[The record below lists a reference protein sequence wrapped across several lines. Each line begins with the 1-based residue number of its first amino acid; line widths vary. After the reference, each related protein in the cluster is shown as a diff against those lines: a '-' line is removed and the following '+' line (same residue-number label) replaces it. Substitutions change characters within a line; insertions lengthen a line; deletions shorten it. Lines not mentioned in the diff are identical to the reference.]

1 MPTRGLLVVVAVVA
15 LLLGAAL
22 GPRAAGSR
30 AEAQEPAAVVFG
42 FIAVGAGQPAPT
54 RVRALIGETVCG
66 TSGQLALAGDV
77 YLYTLVVASALEKPG
92 CGVDGAAVRLQLL
105 AGEIDAGV
113 PAAQALWR
121 RGITRVDLA
130 SVAATSV
137 GVFVGELPAGSGLAQ
152 LRWTGP
158 SGTAVTHAVGTIRRD
173 VVAVYHWN
181 TQRQQFDAYVVGAPI
196 EASAYTVVDADDIVF
211 VRVK

>member
-1 MPTRGLLVVVAVVA
+1 MV
-15 LLLGAAL
+15 
-22 GPRAAGSR
+22 
-30 AEAQEPAAVVFG
+30 
-42 FIAVGAGQPAPT
+42 
-54 RVRALIGETVCG
+54 GETVCG
-66 TSGQLALAGDV
+66 TSALQSLDPA
-77 YLYTLVVASALEKPG
+77 LYFYSLSVASALEKPG

-105 AGEIDAGV
+105 AGEIDAGA

-137 GVFVGELPAGSGLAQ
+137 GAFVGELPAGPGLAQ
-152 LRWTGP
+152 LRWAGP
-158 SGTAVTHAVGTIRRD
+158 SGTAVGRAVATIRRD
-173 VVAVYHWN
+173 VAAVYHWN
-181 TQRQQFDAYVVGAPI
+181 TQRQEFDAYVVGAPI